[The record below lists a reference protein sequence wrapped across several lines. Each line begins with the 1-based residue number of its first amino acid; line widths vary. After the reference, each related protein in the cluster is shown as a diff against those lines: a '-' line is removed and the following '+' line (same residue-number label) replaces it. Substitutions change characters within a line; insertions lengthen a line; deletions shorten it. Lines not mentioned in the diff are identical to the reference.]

1 MRRARTPDTD
11 ETPGGDSFLDIVA
24 NIVGILVLLVVV
36 IGVRA
41 SREVF
46 VATEQRP
53 TEELESVE
61 ELRKQTLTAIGEA
74 RSRQRELRENAENA
88 LATSLESQ
96 RRERERAEGVH
107 YVTKLRA
114 ELDEAREVLTMNDRE
129 THDTHNALAQAQITL
144 DRLTAEQIA
153 LASVEPEPDVE
164 TVVVAPTP
172 IVDGKADRTISF
184 RLKGDRLV
192 YVPVNEIEVELAKSV
207 RLPTLTDPT
216 KTVITHETVGPIE
229 GFRGEADLAWRVR
242 SRGGR
247 VGVTSQ
253 VGRLILR
260 EATPLRGESL
270 DTAFGQGGYVDSRL
284 GLLNPENFV
293 VRLIVY
299 ADSFESSNE
308 ASQKFRERGFR
319 VAQSL
324 KSDGAP
330 IGFSSSG
337 YQAVTQ

>member
-1 MRRARTPDTD
+1 MRRVRPQEID

-41 SREVF
+41 GREVM
-46 VATEQRP
+46 VATEVEP
-53 TEELESVE
+53 VAELESLE
-61 ELRKQTLTAIGEA
+61 SLEQRTTEALRQAKRSHREA
-74 RSRQRELRENAENA
+74 RELEAKTLVTQIDAKKREL
-88 LATSLESQ
+88 
-96 RRERERAEGVH
+96 ERAEGVQ
-107 YVTKLRA
+107 YVTVLRA
-114 ELDEAREVLTMNDRE
+114 ELDEAREALTDNDRSK
-129 THDTHNALAQAQITL
+129 HDTHNALAQAQITL
-144 DRLTAEQIA
+144 DRLNAEQIA

-164 TVVVAPTP
+164 TVVVSPTP

-184 RLKGDRLV
+184 RLKDDRLV
-192 YVPVNEIEVELAKSV
+192 YVPVNEIEIELARSV
-207 RLPTLTDPT
+207 QVPTITDPSR
-216 KTVITHETVGPIE
+216 TVITRETVGPIE

-242 SRGGR
+242 ARNGR

-253 VGRLILR
+253 VGRLILK
-260 EATPLRGESL
+260 EATPLRGETLES
-270 DTAFGQGGYVDSRL
+270 AFGPGGYVDSRL
-284 GLLNPENFV
+284 ELLNAENYV

-299 ADSFESSNE
+299 ANSFESSNE
-308 ASQKFRERGFR
+308 ASQRFRERGFR

-330 IGFSSSG
+330 IGFSSNG